1 MPAAL
6 KMIENYCNVVAFNAS
21 FVQNLEL
28 MRSFNLLKT
37 LALGGAVLFL
47 ASCEDDDP
55 ETPTIPNEEEV
66 ITTLTLTLSS
76 DDNDDVVLKYQDLD
90 GDGGEP
96 PIITP
101 ATASLNVNTTY
112 SGVIKV
118 ENELE
123 DPAEN
128 ITEEVEEEGAEH
140 QFFFMDENDILSYS
154 YSDEDEN
161 GNPVGIESEI
171 MTGTDGSTTLTIILR
186 HEPDKYAEGVADGD
200 ITNAGGETDIEVSFD
215 IDVEE

>member
-1 MPAAL
+1 
-6 KMIENYCNVVAFNAS
+6 
-21 FVQNLEL
+21 

-47 ASCEDDDP
+47 ASCDDDDP
-55 ETPTIPNEEEV
+55 ETPVIPNEEEV

-76 DDNDDVVLKYQDLD
+76 DGNDDVVLKFQDLD
-90 GDGGEP
+90 GDGGDA

-101 ATASLNVNTTY
+101 STASLNVNTTY
-112 SGVIKV
+112 TGVIKV

-128 ITEEVEEEGAEH
+128 ITEEVEEEGDEH
-140 QFFFMDENDILSYS
+140 QFFFMDSNDILSYS
-154 YSDEDEN
+154 YSDQDEN
-161 GNPVGIESEI
+161 GNPIGIESEI
-171 MTGTDGSTTLTIILR
+171 MTGTDGSTTLTITLR